1 MYIPTVVLEAVQ
13 LLAEQ
18 VHLGLQVE
26 YHLVKILQLLV
37 HLSVE
42 DVGRIHPVGHVLDA
56 PLKLDHALLQH
67 NQLGVEVVTSD
78 LATLALDQP
87 DLQLHLG
94 ALLLLDPGRTVTL
107 VLELT
112 QIWSS
117 SRLFA
122 TGKESSSS

>member
-18 VHLGLQVE
+18 VYLGLQVE
-26 YHLVKILQLLV
+26 YHLVKILQLL
-37 HLSVE
+37 VE

-67 NQLGVEVVTSD
+67 NQLGVEVVNSN

-87 DLQLHLG
+87 DLQLHLV

>member
-26 YHLVKILQLLV
+26 YHLVKILQLL
-37 HLSVE
+37 VE

-94 ALLLLDPGRTVTL
+94 ALLLLDPGRTITL

-112 QIWSS
+112 QIWSPS
-117 SRLFA
+117 WLFA

>member
-37 HLSVE
+37 E

-67 NQLGVEVVTSD
+67 NQLGVEVVNSN

-87 DLQLHLG
+87 DLQLHLV

>member
-1 MYIPTVVLEAVQ
+1 MYIPKVVLEAVQ
-13 LLAEQ
+13 LLAER

-37 HLSVE
+37 E
-42 DVGRIHPVGHVLDA
+42 DVGCIHPVGHVLDA

-67 NQLGVEVVTSD
+67 NQLGVEVVNGN
-78 LATLALDQP
+78 LATLAFDQP
-87 DLQLHLG
+87 DLQLHLV
-94 ALLLLDPGRTVTL
+94 ALLLLDRGRTVTL

-112 QIWSS
+112 QIWSP

-122 TGKESSSS
+122 TGKESSSL